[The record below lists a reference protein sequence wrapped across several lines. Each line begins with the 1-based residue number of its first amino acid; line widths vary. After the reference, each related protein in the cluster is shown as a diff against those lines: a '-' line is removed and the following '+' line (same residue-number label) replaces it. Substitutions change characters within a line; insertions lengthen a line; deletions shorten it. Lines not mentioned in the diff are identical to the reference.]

1 MANSIMNE
9 YFTDGTSR
17 PSHLSIPQSRQESSS
32 RDRGDDDCHQ
42 PRTKLAAQD
51 KNEEQREDE
60 CLFEILYF
68 REFNGSSTRSF
79 EDFSCSD
86 GHNSG
91 DCTLEDSLGDFGFDL
106 HEDDTNNDKSKE
118 EHEACKELMRKIKKT
133 RKALKKEKQTMV
145 AEDKEKTKKK
155 STRKIQKKG
164 ASMPSST
171 FPAAEEEEPRTPRSV
186 RKNQPSPLH
195 GNDDCRGNHEDS
207 RPPRRPDHMSK
218 MKNDNIHIVNN
229 RSATNRSE
237 MSQLIKALGKD
248 RERADRDRE
257 IALRLKHEME
267 TLDIILA
274 EKTGGAKETF
284 AACSETMS
292 EVQYLLSKTTVRI
305 LQRSASPPGKS
316 MFSRAA

>member
-1 MANSIMNE
+1 
-9 YFTDGTSR
+9 
-17 PSHLSIPQSRQESSS
+17 
-32 RDRGDDDCHQ
+32 
-42 PRTKLAAQD
+42 
-51 KNEEQREDE
+51 
-60 CLFEILYF
+60 
-68 REFNGSSTRSF
+68 
-79 EDFSCSD
+79 
-86 GHNSG
+86 
-91 DCTLEDSLGDFGFDL
+91 
-106 HEDDTNNDKSKE
+106 
-118 EHEACKELMRKIKKT
+118 
-133 RKALKKEKQTMV
+133 
-145 AEDKEKTKKK
+145 
-155 STRKIQKKG
+155 
-164 ASMPSST
+164 
-171 FPAAEEEEPRTPRSV
+171 
-186 RKNQPSPLH
+186 
-195 GNDDCRGNHEDS
+195 
-207 RPPRRPDHMSK
+207 MSK